1 MGKGFSAPVGRLRL
15 QITAVLGLVLVL
27 VWLTAWVDIGR
38 NRQQAIH
45 EAEAGTVSDA
55 RIFAEYSRS
64 TIKRLDEFV
73 LDARL
78 IGTVAPTLLPISSSG
93 ARSTSVTL
101 PFKWVSSTATGSW
114 RFRTWQ
120 GAVSGWT

>member
-55 RIFAEYSRS
+55 RIFAD
-64 TIKRLDEFV
+64 RLSIRW
-73 LDARL
+73 L
-78 IGTVAPTLLPISSSG
+78 VAHATLL
-93 ARSTSVTL
+93 VTGTFGTL
-101 PFKWVSSTATGSW
+101 NGCPPRAPPP
-114 RFRTWQ
+114 
-120 GAVSGWT
+120 